1 MHYLTVYSLIAGA
14 NSLFSLLRAF
24 LFAWGG
30 VCAARTIHNKLIR
43 AVLRARTVFF
53 DTTPAGRILNRLGQ
67 IKEEKMAAL
76 YCFRFSSDLG
86 TVDDSLPFILN
97 IFLANLL
104 GVLGPLVVTVYA
116 LPWFCLVLV
125 PLCLLYWRVQARY
138 RPASRDLKRLSSV
151 SLSPIYSHFSE
162 TLAGLSTIRALR

>member
-1 MHYLTVYSLIAGA
+1 M
-14 NSLFSLLRAF
+14 
-24 LFAWGG
+24 
-30 VCAARTIHNKLIR
+30 
-43 AVLRARTVFF
+43 
-53 DTTPAGRILNRLGQ
+53 
-67 IKEEKMAAL
+67 
-76 YCFRFSSDLG
+76 
-86 TVDDSLPFILN
+86 DDSLPFILN

-162 TLAGLSTIRALR
+162 TLAGLSTIRALRCGCGNEVTNQCCPIIIEMPNEKRLSVLF